1 MGDVSVVQQ
10 QVVLNFSIEKYLFH
24 QVGVKEVWRA
34 CVLILWVCE
43 QHQMFQHYRC
53 TEKHTTSLIQ
63 KFLTAN
69 ILFLGD
75 FLAANFST
83 SGLLEVRQVH
93 GSFTEPRFRVGSK
106 TASAP

>member
-63 KFLTAN
+63 KFFDSEYFVFREFFGRQLQY
-69 ILFLGD
+69 FR
-75 FLAANFST
+75 AA
-83 SGLLEVRQVH
+83 
-93 GSFTEPRFRVGSK
+93 
-106 TASAP
+106 